1 MLRDAMKEF
10 LERMWK
16 GICEPFVWFAEHL
29 EAFKHRTLP
38 TDTVDSDPS
47 TLTGTLDGEMED
59 ERPRNVR
66 EYVRHWIEIAR
77 NAWRRFMDPLGS
89 EHRTNEEGLETSV
102 TMRDR
107 LTEYKSQLKHQFGI
121 EGNEI
126 DQPEGSEKADPT
138 QPRGLV
144 GVLWGRVSSFWNW
157 LTWSNLQAF
166 FQLHRRE
173 SLLATPVVL
182 LPGFLALV
190 ALTQYWTRTGTTTR
204 YAKEMA
210 EAVKDEEWG
219 RTANLGKRLLRAVGP
234 RAVEWTYAFGQGLAG
249 IAMPVEADLVFEAIA
264 PDNDIGYPRAHQKRA
279 KWWAERFRVSQNSEY
294 LTRLQWHLVQSGQ
307 HRDEELYLIAAEYN
321 TLMGRYV
328 DALVQTERAAQL
340 NPIHYFDLADLY
352 RTLGNREGGIRAI
365 QLGKSEFAKRLA
377 ADPLNERDRVSL
389 AKALAKQSQYDEAER
404 LLRTGID
411 LQNTQGL
418 HRALGEIYGI
428 WFDQQQGKPNTRLES
443 QLGLLEKGLREDGG
457 SAALY
462 DRWLGMYGAANEA
475 QKETVRRVVEPLCE
489 SGPNPAMANF
499 AMSSMRIMDN
509 DFVEAERLLHR
520 ALALKPDLAAAKN
533 NLAYLLLT
541 QYPERNAEALRL
553 ALEAVGTAPSEASFR
568 ETLGSAQLRNGDFAG
583 AIVELEKAL
592 PAARNKKMVHAKL
605 AEAYESLG
613 KTEIAEGHRKE
624 ADGR

>member
-1 MLRDAMKEF
+1 
-10 LERMWK
+10 
-16 GICEPFVWFAEHL
+16 
-29 EAFKHRTLP
+29 
-38 TDTVDSDPS
+38 
-47 TLTGTLDGEMED
+47 
-59 ERPRNVR
+59 
-66 EYVRHWIEIAR
+66 
-77 NAWRRFMDPLGS
+77 
-89 EHRTNEEGLETSV
+89 
-102 TMRDR
+102 
-107 LTEYKSQLKHQFGI
+107 
-121 EGNEI
+121 
-126 DQPEGSEKADPT
+126 
-138 QPRGLV
+138 
-144 GVLWGRVSSFWNW
+144 
-157 LTWSNLQAF
+157 
-166 FQLHRRE
+166 
-173 SLLATPVVL
+173 
-182 LPGFLALV
+182 
-190 ALTQYWTRTGTTTR
+190 
-204 YAKEMA
+204 MA

-219 RTANLGKRLLRAVGP
+219 RTANLGKRLLRAAGP

-411 LQNTQGL
+411 LQDTQGL

-457 SAALY
+457 SATLY
-462 DRWLGMYGAANEA
+462 DRLLGMYGAANEA

-509 DFVEAERLLHR
+509 NFVEAERMLHR

-568 ETLGSAQLRNGDFAG
+568 ETLGSAQLRNGDFLG

-592 PAARNKKMVHAKL
+592 PSARNKKMVHAKL

>member
-1 MLRDAMKEF
+1 
-10 LERMWK
+10 
-16 GICEPFVWFAEHL
+16 
-29 EAFKHRTLP
+29 
-38 TDTVDSDPS
+38 
-47 TLTGTLDGEMED
+47 
-59 ERPRNVR
+59 
-66 EYVRHWIEIAR
+66 
-77 NAWRRFMDPLGS
+77 
-89 EHRTNEEGLETSV
+89 
-102 TMRDR
+102 MRDR

-126 DQPEGSEKADPT
+126 DQPEGSEKADQT

-166 FQLHRRE
+166 VQLHRRA
-173 SLLATPVVL
+173 SLLAIPVVL
-182 LPGFLALV
+182 LPGFLALL

-219 RTANLGKRLLRAVGP
+219 RTANLGKRLLRAAGP

-307 HRDEELYLIAAEYN
+307 HRDEELYLISAEYN

-568 ETLGSAQLRNGDFAG
+568 ETLGSAQLRNGDFLG

-592 PAARNKKMVHAKL
+592 PSARNKKMVHAKL

>member
-1 MLRDAMKEF
+1 MLLDAMREF
-10 LERMWK
+10 LVRILR
-16 GICEPFVWFAEHL
+16 GICEPFVWFGEHL
-29 EAFKHRTLP
+29 GAFQHRYLP
-38 TDTVDSDPS
+38 TDTVDGETD
-47 TLTGTLDGEMED
+47 TVDGEVEV
-59 ERPRNVR
+59 ERPRKVW
-66 EYVRHWIEIAR
+66 EYFRHWILIAR
-77 NAWRRFMDPLGS
+77 SAWHRFMDPLGS
-89 EHRTNEEGLETSV
+89 DHLANEDELETPV
-102 TMRDR
+102 TMKDR
-107 LTEYKSQLKHQFGI
+107 LADYKTHLKHRFGM
-121 EGNEI
+121 EEI
-126 DQPEGSEKADPT
+126 GPDQEEALEKADQAPV
-138 QPRGLV
+138 QGMFGVIRGRIS
-144 GVLWGRVSSFWNW
+144 RVWESLS
-157 LTWSNLQAF
+157 WSNIWAF
-166 FQLHRRE
+166 TQLHRRE
-173 SLLATPVVL
+173 SVFAIPVVL

-219 RTANLGKRLLRAVGP
+219 RTANLGKRLLRAAGP

-249 IAMPVEADLVFEAIA
+249 ISMPVEADLVFEAIA

-352 RTLGNREGGIRAI
+352 RTLGNRDGGIRAI

-411 LQNTQGL
+411 LQDTQGL

-462 DRWLGMYGAANEA
+462 DRLLGMYGAANEA

-489 SGPNPAMANF
+489 SGPNPAMAIF
-499 AMSSMRIMDN
+499 AMSSMGIMDN

-568 ETLGSAQLRNGDFAG
+568 ETLGSAQLRNGDFVG